1 VYAQAVLI
9 SHALSKAVEDID
21 RCLEA
26 YPECYGSM
34 TDRIKAVRESMDDLR
49 NEIDQNAAVSGQEIM
64 LHTAGRV

>member
-1 VYAQAVLI
+1 
-9 SHALSKAVEDID
+9 
-21 RCLEA
+21 
-26 YPECYGSM
+26 M